1 MHEMAHVW
9 QYRTLGMPAFFARYG
24 AEFIQVGGKPNDM
37 YKYVRG
43 KTKFDEAMLEAQA
56 EMIGDYSEAL
66 WTGNATGKAEIAK
79 NPDGTVNSA
88 NAKPVTTGSTLS
100 AGGLGPY
107 KIGTTLKALQSAK
120 LVGRTE
126 KLRADNCPDHVAA
139 TGTSKFHSPELVF
152 FDGRLLRLTVTGNKI
167 TTSRGVKIG
176 STVATV
182 KAKYADGKQIDDS
195 VGRGAWLSTI
205 GDYGLLF
212 ELNGDKV
219 SGLQAGMA
227 EPMQFKYT
235 DNQGC

>member
-1 MHEMAHVW
+1 MLIRRLGSAVLIVA
-9 QYRTLGMPAFFARYG
+9 TLVLFAGCTRDKKDAAQFVDG
-24 AEFIQVGGKPNDM
+24 APVAQSAEPEAAADPVPE
-37 YKYVRG
+37 
-43 KTKFDEAMLEAQA
+43 KT
-56 EMIGDYSEAL
+56 
-66 WTGNATGKAEIAK
+66 TTGKAEIAK
-79 NPDGTVNSA
+79 NPDGTLNSA
-88 NAKPVTTGSTLS
+88 DAKPVTAESTLS

-107 KIGTTLKALQSAK
+107 KIGATLKTLQADG

-126 KLRADNCPDHVAA
+126 KLRADNCPDYVGAK
-139 TGTSKFHSPELVF
+139 GKGKYHSPQLVF
-152 FDGRLLRLTVTGNKI
+152 FDGRLLRLTVTAAGV
-167 TTSRGVKIG
+167 TTSRGVKVG
-176 STVATV
+176 SKVATV
-182 KAKYADGKQIDDS
+182 KAKYPDGKQIDDS

>member
-1 MHEMAHVW
+1 
-9 QYRTLGMPAFFARYG
+9 RKDPAQFVDG
-24 AEFIQVGGKPNDM
+24 APVAASAAPEVAVKP
-37 YKYVRG
+37 VPE
-43 KTKFDEAMLEAQA
+43 KT
-56 EMIGDYSEAL
+56 
-66 WTGNATGKAEIAK
+66 TTGKAEIAK

-152 FDGRLLRLTVTGNKI
+152 FDGRLLRLTVTGDKI